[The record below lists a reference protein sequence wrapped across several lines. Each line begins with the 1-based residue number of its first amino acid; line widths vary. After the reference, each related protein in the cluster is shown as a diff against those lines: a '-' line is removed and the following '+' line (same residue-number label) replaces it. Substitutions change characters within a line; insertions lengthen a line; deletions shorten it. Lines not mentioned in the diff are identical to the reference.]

1 MRTFVAVELPEEI
14 KNQIATVQAELK
26 RIPAQVSWVKSA
38 NIHVTL
44 KFLGEV
50 PEDKI
55 QDVFTATDSGCK
67 GVKKFRMG
75 LKGLGGF
82 PNLKKPRVI
91 WVGTS
96 TGEKEITELQKKVEQ
111 ELEKIGFPKEE
122 RSFTPHFTIGRI
134 KIPKGIE
141 KLSEA
146 VEQIGFVTEEF
157 DVNEVVVI
165 RSQLNL
171 AGAIYTPLKKITL
184 EN

>member
-26 RIPAQVSWVKSA
+26 RIPAQVSWVKSG

-55 QDVFTATDSGCK
+55 QEVFTATELGCK

-82 PNLKKPRVI
+82 PNLKRPRVI

-96 TGEKEITELQKKVEQ
+96 KGEKEITDLQKKVEQ
-111 ELEKIGFPKEE
+111 ELEKVGFPKEE
-122 RSFTPHFTIGRI
+122 KNFTPHFTIGRI

-141 KLSEA
+141 ELSRA
-146 VEQIGFVTEEF
+146 VARTEFATEEF
-157 DVNEVVVI
+157 DVTEVVVM
-165 RSQLNL
+165 RSQLNP
-171 AGAIYTPLKKITL
+171 AGAIYTPLKKIPL
-184 EN
+184 ET